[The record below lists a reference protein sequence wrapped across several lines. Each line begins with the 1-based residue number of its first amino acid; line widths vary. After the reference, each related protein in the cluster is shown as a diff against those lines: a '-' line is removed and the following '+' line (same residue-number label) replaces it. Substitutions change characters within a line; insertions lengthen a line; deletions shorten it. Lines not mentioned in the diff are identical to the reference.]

1 MAADAR
7 ASFWLGDVGGADLL
21 RVRLPRGN
29 GPACALNVV
38 SKNFHMQSVR
48 GFDDISIDGAV
59 SRLKI

>member
-38 SKNFHMQSVR
+38 SDFRMQSVR